1 MYRKLQ
7 GQIPLMEDF
16 HIKPPFLFN
25 ICGKGQNYDRGS
37 FFRTPVI
44 TIYPRSAIKIIIQ
57 MKLFPPHPLLQQSPP
72 PNNPLPKMPF
82 PSPPHAHERIRNH
95 KRAPQL
101 PFPHE
106 SPFPEPHPHPVA
118 AKSLM
123 RNPPIFS
130 LHYTDIQN
138 NLFCLLKY
146 FIMYLIY

>member
-1 MYRKLQ
+1 M
-7 GQIPLMEDF
+7 
-16 HIKPPFLFN
+16 
-25 ICGKGQNYDRGS
+25 GKGKNYDRGS
-37 FFRTPVI
+37 FLRTPVF